1 MSSIISGSPHALGD
15 DGTSAIWLHETV
27 AEYQETLHLSEWIW
41 PLLVGPVVLLV
52 FQRLHEIAVDL
63 VDHVFNRR
71 FHRTQ
76 RRLREAGQAVRK
88 AGSFTEIDRLL
99 TEGPVQALRLSSA
112 AVFRWRRGAL
122 QRTDNPIG
130 WGEAALRELTVDLDR
145 PVLRSLALGAP
156 VLLRRGEWRRPG
168 LPPEDR
174 EPCLAV
180 PVCGGA
186 REGIAVAL
194 YGPHSTGSD
203 INADEREMLQK
214 LATEAGLGYD
224 RVETEL
230 LRREVLELRKQIGAA
245 PEPGGDTA
253 P

>member
-1 MSSIISGSPHALGD
+1 
-15 DGTSAIWLHETV
+15 
-27 AEYQETLHLSEWIW
+27 
-41 PLLVGPVVLLV
+41 VLLV

-76 RRLREAGQAVRK
+76 RRLRDASQAVSK
-88 AGSFTEIDRLL
+88 AGSFAEIDRLL
-99 TEGPVQALRLSSA
+99 TEDPMQALRLSSA
-112 AVFRWRRGAL
+112 AVFRQQSGVL
-122 QRTDNPIG
+122 QRTENPIG
-130 WGEAALRELTVDLDR
+130 WDDSALRELTVDLDR
-145 PVLRSLALGAP
+145 SVLRSLALGTP
-156 VLLRRGEWRRPG
+156 VRLRRGEWRRPG

-186 REGIAVAL
+186 PEGIAVAL

-214 LATEAGLGYD
+214 LASEAGLGYD

-230 LRREVLELRKQIGAA
+230 LRREALELRKVLELRKRIGAA
-245 PEPGGDTA
+245 LAPGSDTA
-253 P
+253 PP